1 MNANKTARQGGGG
14 RQLDVINIHA
24 ATVVHGSQSKL
35 NPNTGQKED
44 LVPMMVLCEWEGCTC
59 GARDIDDDQMTWQ
72 PEAHFHNDFLR
83 KTLKVLIDFKEWYST
98 SNKVEDMH
106 LTWPLL
112 KETRSEVLYKPS
124 FGWVGKHPSVKAR
137 LN

>member
-35 NPNTGQKED
+35 NPSTDQKE
-44 LVPMMVLCEWEGCTC
+44 VPMMVLCECEGH

-72 PEAHFHNDFLR
+72 
-83 KTLKVLIDFKEWYST
+83 
-98 SNKVEDMH
+98 
-106 LTWPLL
+106 
-112 KETRSEVLYKPS
+112 
-124 FGWVGKHPSVKAR
+124 
-137 LN
+137 